1 MTTQITGLTEL
12 TSLAADDLFL
22 VRDTS
27 ATTDKNLQ
35 IVTLS
40 DYLAAETKT
49 LAAKTLTT
57 PTIANFTNATHDH
70 SNAAG
75 GGTLSG
81 YATSGHNHS
90 GTYQPLD
97 GELTAIAGLTSAADK
112 VPYFTGSGTASVADF
127 SSFGRTLVDDAD
139 ASAARST
146 LGLVIGTNVQAYDA
160 ELAALAGLTSAADS
174 LPYFTGSGTA
184 SLATLTTFGRSLVD
198 DADATAARAT
208 LGLGTIATDSQS
220 TYLAATG
227 ATTGAT
233 SQAQI
238 FTNGIGIGTGAT
250 TPATLFQVADTA
262 TTSPRGIMSS
272 QHNTG
277 TDGARLHLRKSRGTL
292 VSPTTVVT
300 GDTLGRV
307 VASGYDGSNY
317 LEMGTISVVAS
328 GTVASTRVPTELQF
342 WTATDAAPSVLTQR
356 MTILNNGN
364 VGIANAAPAQ
374 ALDVTG
380 SIKFS
385 GGLIGP
391 SIQPASNSTT
401 AVQVFKADGSTAVVT
416 VDTTNS
422 RVGIGTTPSAALHV
436 GSGQVFVSNGTLA
449 VPSYSFANSTNTGF
463 SMDNGVGKLSASAA
477 GVESARFE
485 NDRVRVLSL
494 LIIGS
499 TSELYSPTG
508 HTFQFKRDAASV
520 QAQTLIA
527 SGGSGTNIAG
537 SNLILAGGKGTGSAN
552 GGDLLFQVAPAGS
565 SGSSQNSLAT
575 KLQITG
581 AGNIGFFGVTAVAQ
595 QTSGANLTNN
605 VTSGGTDDTITNWTD
620 LSTYATD
627 AAAIRNAIYQ
637 LSRKLKQINDGL
649 RSYGL
654 FT

>member
-57 PTIANFTNATHDH
+57 PTIASFVNATHDH

-160 ELAALAGLTSAADS
+160 ELAAIAGLTSAADS

-184 SLATLTTFGRSLVD
+184 ALATLRSFGRSLID
-198 DADATAARAT
+198 DADAATARAT

-233 SQAQI
+233 SQVQP
-238 FTNGIGIGTGAT
+238 F
-250 TPATLFQVADTA
+250 
-262 TTSPRGIMSS
+262 
-272 QHNTG
+272 
-277 TDGARLHLRKSRGTL
+277 
-292 VSPTTVVT
+292 
-300 GDTLGRV
+300 TLG
-307 VASGYDGSNY
+307 
-317 LEMGTISVVAS
+317 
-328 GTVASTRVPTELQF
+328 
-342 WTATDAAPSVLTQR
+342 
-356 MTILNNGN
+356 
-364 VGIANAAPAQ
+364 
-374 ALDVTG
+374 
-380 SIKFS
+380 IKA
-385 GGLIGP
+385 P
-391 SIQPASNSTT
+391 SIQPASDSTT
-401 AVQVFKADGSTAVVT
+401 AVRVFKADGSTAVVT

-436 GSGQVFVSNGTLA
+436 GSGQVFVSNGTLG

-485 NDRVRVLSL
+485 SDRVRVLSL
-494 LIIGS
+494 LIIGG

-620 LSTYATD
+620 LTTYATD